1 MSIALPTRPIGR
13 TKLSVPVLGFGA
25 APTGHLYG
33 AMSDDDARD
42 TALAALQ
49 GGITHF
55 DTAPFMDS
63 A

>member
-25 APTGHLYG
+25 APLGNLYG

-55 DTAPFMDS
+55 DTAPSRDH
-63 A
+63 